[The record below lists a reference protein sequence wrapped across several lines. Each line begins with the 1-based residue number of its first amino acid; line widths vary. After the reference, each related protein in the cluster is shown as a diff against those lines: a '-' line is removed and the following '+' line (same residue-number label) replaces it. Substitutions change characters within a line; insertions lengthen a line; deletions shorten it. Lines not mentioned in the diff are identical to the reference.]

1 MSRNRLLVEMGVGE
15 PRAFEV
21 PNFRHLIY
29 LFKSGTEIAL
39 AVDAKVNLPR
49 GPFTAP
55 CFEA

>member
-1 MSRNRLLVEMGVGE
+1 MPVEMGVGE

-29 LFKSGTEIAL
+29 LFKSGTEIAF
-39 AVDAKVNLPR
+39 AVGAKVNLPR